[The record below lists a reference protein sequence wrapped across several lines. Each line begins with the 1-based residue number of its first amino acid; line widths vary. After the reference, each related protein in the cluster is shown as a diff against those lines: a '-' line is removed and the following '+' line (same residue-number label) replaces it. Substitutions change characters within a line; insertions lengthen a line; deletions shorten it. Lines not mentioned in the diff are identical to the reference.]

1 MLGLLSQRSNIRLCL
16 WTRTGQAVLAHSLPT
31 LLSFLGE
38 HLGVC
43 SMKRVKKTA
52 DKSQTI
58 RHDRATQH
66 RTAQQVTVR
75 RNQTRSPAIAR
86 WYEHSHGSHSGV
98 RAPALPMTS
107 RVGDAFP
114 AGGLCHDPELSVGWP
129 VTCSAQMLASV
140 QSDTWFCFI

>member
-1 MLGLLSQRSNIRLCL
+1 
-16 WTRTGQAVLAHSLPT
+16 
-31 LLSFLGE
+31 
-38 HLGVC
+38 
-43 SMKRVKKTA
+43 MKRVKKTA